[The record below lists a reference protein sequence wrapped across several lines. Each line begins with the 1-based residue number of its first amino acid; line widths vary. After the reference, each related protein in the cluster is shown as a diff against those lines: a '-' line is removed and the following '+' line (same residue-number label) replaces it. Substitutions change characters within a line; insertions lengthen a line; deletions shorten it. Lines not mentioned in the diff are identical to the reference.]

1 MLLDFNIFKIKN
13 IKSGKNRVQENQ
25 EKQQG
30 RDIFKAVLKIFKNSP
45 NEKFSIENISA
56 LLGNPLLANKV
67 EIDKRKLYTLMRVLD
82 LLGLV
87 ERIGKGFYKDSD
99 L

>member
-1 MLLDFNIFKIKN
+1 
-13 IKSGKNRVQENQ
+13 
-25 EKQQG
+25 
-30 RDIFKAVLKIFKNSP
+30 LKIFKNSP

-56 LLGNPLLANKV
+56 LLGNPLLVNKV